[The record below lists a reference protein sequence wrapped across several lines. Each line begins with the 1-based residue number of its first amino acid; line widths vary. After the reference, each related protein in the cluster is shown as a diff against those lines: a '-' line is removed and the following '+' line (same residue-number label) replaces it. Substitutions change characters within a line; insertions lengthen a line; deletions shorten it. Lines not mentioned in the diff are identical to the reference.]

1 MKTRSFG
8 NATMY
13 TFENKNGMVMEV
25 TDFGAV
31 LYSLMVPD
39 KDGNLV
45 DVNLGYATPEA
56 YGKETSGFGATIG
69 RNGNRI
75 GGAKF
80 TLNGKVYELAPND
93 NGNNLHSGLDFYQH
107 RMWTVKETTENS
119 IVFSLHSPDG
129 DQGFPG
135 NFDVDVTY
143 TLTDDNELKIDYN
156 GVTDADTVI
165 NMTNHSYFNLNG
177 HASGNILEQIKT
189 QRLLEELRTV
199 KSSNA
204 AEIRRLKKEL
214 ASLRKVMVGYIN
226 QIDSLNRLT
235 AQQKKIIADVTK
247 KYNAASQ
254 KINTLNEEKEN
265 LTKTVTLAA
274 QLDATNINITAQNK
288 RGKITKK
295 VKDVVKFKIDFTI
308 VKNITAVT
316 GERILYIRIN
326 KPDNDVLTKDP
337 SSTFAYEN
345 RQLPYSIKKYIEYN
359 GEEQNVTVYWDVEE
373 FLHAGDYRV
382 DIFSDG
388 NLIGS
393 TIHSLK

>member
-56 YGKETSGFGATIG
+56 YGQKTSGFGATIG

-80 TLNGKVYELAPND
+80 TLNGKIYELTPNN
-93 NGNNLHSGLDFYQH
+93 NGNNLHSGIDFYQH

-119 IVFSLHSPDG
+119 ITFSLHSPDG

-143 TLTDDNELKIDYN
+143 TLTDDNELKIDYD
-156 GVTDADTVI
+156 GMADADTVI

-177 HASGNILEQIKT
+177 HASGNILEH
-189 QRLLEELRTV
+189 ELWVDADAFTATDD
-199 KSSNA
+199 KLIPTG
-204 AEIRRLKKEL
+204 EIRAVEGSPMDFRVKKL
-214 ASLRKVMVGYIN
+214 VGRD
-226 QIDSLNRLT
+226 IDEDYDALNY
-235 AQQKKIIADVTK
+235 AGGYDH
-247 KYNAASQ
+247 NWC
-254 KINTLNEEKEN
+254 LNNNGEF
-265 LTKTVTLAA
+265 
-274 QLDATNINITAQNK
+274 
-288 RGKITKK
+288 KK
-295 VKDVVKFKIDFTI
+295 VIEISGDLSGITMEVYTDLPGVQIYAGNFLVSEPGKSGATYKKRQGICFETQHYPDAINHDNFPSPVVKK
-308 VKNITAVT
+308 
-316 GERILYIRIN
+316 GE
-326 KPDNDVLTKDP
+326 
-337 SSTFAYEN
+337 AY
-345 RQLPYSIKKYIEYN
+345 KTT
-359 GEEQNVTVYWDVEE
+359 TVYKFV
-373 FLHAGDYRV
+373 
-382 DIFSDG
+382 
-388 NLIGS
+388 
-393 TIHSLK
+393 

>member
-56 YGKETSGFGATIG
+56 YGKQTSGFGATIG

-80 TLNGKVYELAPND
+80 TLNGKVYELTPNN

-119 IVFSLHSPDG
+119 ITLSLHSPDG

-177 HASGNILEQIKT
+177 HASGNILEH
-189 QRLLEELRTV
+189 ELWVDADAFTATDD
-199 KSSNA
+199 KLIPTG
-204 AEIRRLKKEL
+204 EIRLVEGSPMDFRVKKL
-214 ASLRKVMVGYIN
+214 VGRD
-226 QIDSLNRLT
+226 IDADYDALNY
-235 AQQKKIIADVTK
+235 AGGYDH
-247 KYNAASQ
+247 NWC
-254 KINTLNEEKEN
+254 LNNNGEF
-265 LTKTVTLAA
+265 
-274 QLDATNINITAQNK
+274 
-288 RGKITKK
+288 KK
-295 VKDVVKFKIDFTI
+295 VIEISSDLSGITMEVYTDLPGVQIYAGNFLVSEPGKSGATYKKRQGICFETQHYPDAINHENFPSPI
-308 VKNITAVT
+308 VKK
-316 GERILYIRIN
+316 GEVY
-326 KPDNDVLTKDP
+326 KT
-337 SSTFAYEN
+337 T
-345 RQLPYSIKKYIEYN
+345 
-359 GEEQNVTVYWDVEE
+359 TVYKFV
-373 FLHAGDYRV
+373 
-382 DIFSDG
+382 
-388 NLIGS
+388 
-393 TIHSLK
+393 